1 MRKLLI
7 AITLQGLIL
16 STQALAY
23 YESSPY
29 VDPRFG
35 RVKSNISD
43 LLNERP
49 DPNKVFI
56 LKDSLFNTYSE
67 NNPEDIK
74 SLYEQ
79 RALGVSVPKHIEPLS
94 STISHFANLNAT
106 SLLSYLFKAYSVSGR
121 RFDIPL
127 VLSTDHARISSGY
140 DEHYSGDSVCEGMS
154 YLEAN
159 LKNKC
164 HIDKRLN
171 YGLMEVNYSRNIGL
185 YDAKTQI
192 KQVPEN
198 GIQESY
204 AYKVFKSFP
213 NIIGFQSHSETDGFR
228 SPLSSFDKN
237 LFSYYDDD
245 FITEKTKFSKISSK
259 CFRTAFSDCQLY
271 FAGINTAKLFGQIY
285 NPLKPNHFENFDKNS
300 NLPIHFGVNGRPFL
314 NLKNTILSESTF
326 VNYGF
331 YTEAE
336 LSVFKDLGYDINVQE
351 FYGNSVYKSGT
362 KGKRGSYVLSSGFSA
377 WNPDL
382 HVYKLDQASSVPLTV
397 GSHIYGSYND
407 VEQHGTI
414 ASIGYSAVGIRVD
427 GSYNNITIPKNVAVI
442 ENGVNASGIAVTY
455 GRDNV
460 INVEGTVEARSK
472 DGVAIRMDFGS
483 NTLSDLREY
492 QGSYRRVR
500 TQDVKN
506 LVFSK
511 KTGEAVKA
519 PADIRGPL
527 VSTLNIS
534 GNVVGTK
541 AAIFIDDSAHVRQI
555 NLTNRAKIQGDI
567 ISDWHAYLGAD
578 KKSIY
583 APHANTMFLP
593 GRLQFDK
600 EIVLKSRTDVRNLL
614 QKLQTNI
621 NLGVKPRDNFD
632 TVSVLR
638 YVPDKKANITIAG
651 NITGS
656 SIVLSSFGGHTHID
670 GNLDI
675 KRLYVANSVINLGT
689 AKHDTSIVD
698 KFDMSKGGQLDLTN
712 GSKET
717 FIVRDKS
724 VISSSSV
731 LCVDADRDGKIT
743 DKIVFGGKLVAPD
756 AIINLE
762 PGVSYNDVKRYSSDP
777 KALLKFMDAFVKQA
791 NLKLAKYKV
800 STKFPK
806 HIWYVQGDMGRQIRC
821 SSRCCYIGDF
831 VNSYA
836 KSSEPIGLWR
846 YILSICG
853 CIFMIGVALY
863 ITKRQQTRRFG

>member
-1 MRKLLI
+1 MRRLVI
-7 AITLQGLIL
+7 AITLQGLLL
-16 STQALAY
+16 STQSQAY
-23 YESSPY
+23 YESSLY
-29 VDPRFG
+29 IDPRFG
-35 RVKSNISD
+35 RVNNGLSA
-43 LLNERP
+43 LLDDRP

-56 LKDSLFNTYSE
+56 VKDSLFNTYSE
-67 NNPEDIK
+67 TNLKDINA
-74 SLYEQ
+74 LYEQ
-79 RALGVSVPKHIEPLS
+79 RAFGVSSPKHIEPIS
-94 STISHFANLNAT
+94 STIYNFANLNAT
-106 SLLSYLFKAYSVSGR
+106 SLLSYLFKSYSVSER

-127 VLSTDHARISSGY
+127 VVSTDKARLSSGY
-140 DEHYSGDSVCEGMS
+140 DEWYLGDSVCAGMS

-159 LKNKC
+159 LKNQC

-171 YGLMEVNYSRNIGL
+171 YGLLEVNYSKKIGL
-185 YDAKTQI
+185 YEAKTQI

-198 GIQESY
+198 GIQESFS
-204 AYKVFKSFP
+204 YKLFKSFP
-213 NIIGFQSHSETDGFR
+213 NLIGFYSHSESDGFR
-228 SPLSSFDKN
+228 APLSSFDKN
-237 LFSYYDDD
+237 IFSYYDDD
-245 FITEKTKFSKISSK
+245 FITDKTKFSKISNK

-271 FAGINTAKLFGQIY
+271 FAGINTAKLFGQVH
-285 NPLKPNHFENFDKNS
+285 NPLKPNHFENFDKKS
-300 NLPIHFGVNGRPFL
+300 NLQIHFGVNGRPFL
-314 NLKNTILSESTF
+314 NLKNTILSESSF

-336 LSVFKDLGYDINVQE
+336 LSVFKDLGYDINLQE

-362 KGKRGSYVLSSGFSA
+362 KRKRGNYVLSGGFSA

-414 ASIGYSAVGIRVD
+414 ASIGYSSVGIRVD
-427 GSYNNITIPKNVAVI
+427 GSYNNITIPRNVAVI
-442 ENGVNASGIAVTY
+442 ENGINASGIAVTY

-460 INVEGTVEARSK
+460 INVDGRVEARSK

-500 TQDVKN
+500 TQDVKDY
-506 LVFSK
+506 VFSK
-511 KTGEAVKA
+511 KAGEAVKA

-534 GNVVGTK
+534 GTVAGTK
-541 AAIFIDDSAHVRQI
+541 AAIYIDDSAHVRQI
-555 NLTNRAKIQGDI
+555 NLTNRAKIKGDI
-567 ISDWHAYLGAD
+567 ISNWYAYIGAD

-583 APHANTMFLP
+583 APHKNTLLLP

-600 EIVLKSRTDVRNLL
+600 GIELKSKSDVSNLL
-614 QKLQTNI
+614 HRLQTNI

-638 YVPDKKANITIAG
+638 YVPDKKANISISG

-675 KRLYVANSVINLGT
+675 KRLYIANSVVNLGT
-689 AKHDTSIVD
+689 AKHDISVVD
-698 KFDMSKGGQLDLTN
+698 EFDMSKGGQLDITN
-712 GSKET
+712 GTKET
-717 FIVRDKS
+717 FIVRNKS

-731 LCVDADRDGKIT
+731 ICVDTDRDGKIT
-743 DKIVFGGKLVAPD
+743 DKIVFDGKLVAPD

-777 KALLKFMDAFVKQA
+777 KAFLKFMDEFVKHS
-791 NLKLAKYKV
+791 NIKLSKYKV

-806 HIWYVQGDMGRQIRC
+806 HIWYVQGDMGRKISC
-821 SSRCCYIGDF
+821 SSRGCYIGDF

-836 KSSEPIGLWR
+836 KSSEPLALWR

-853 CIFMIGVALY
+853 CIIMAGVALY
-863 ITKRQQTRRFG
+863 VTKRQQNKRFG